1 MSGFSMELLNN
12 ETVREWLMCRSEPTL
27 PCTIVETAFPMR
39 AYLQFD
45 SFSVTSDYLVKPLGV
60 VNGILLGY
68 VLGDPYSF
76 ALSQN
81 WGPMVHPA
89 SRRFAFNLETQ
100 EFLEFHWYL
109 HNNTLLANWMKFPTK
124 KHRLRYFV
132 LYEAPPPGKIPYKLL
147 SSVELVLQRTESG
160 KHQVLSA
167 SDDLFT
173 LLPPVEQSLQNIP
186 TALEFATL
194 LLGTFSGTFRW
205 IQYDPET
212 LTITEDELYA
222 YSVTVCSRT
231 HAEDLRLRELRR
243 LCYPS
248 LQVENPTS
256 ELYDKK
262 QSELVEDSF
271 DPFVSQ
277 SSCEDRRISSSLSDN
292 SRIITPSV
300 CSFTSTEQN
309 SAGNESIFPSNSE
322 VCLSRGDGAFVQN
335 TNSGLLWTYS
345 WNFAPQEYFDSYSSD
360 ASSTDNIKLERE
372 LVYESVQNRNECE
385 HFIVRD
391 FFNDV
396 DYCSNSRNLEFSSN
410 SSVASDYYMTRKLS
424 DINLSEYWSSEDD
437 ILTSVDLPAFSSVW
451 DLQPQDSADNNLQ
464 RNTENDVATL
474 FLNDG
479 DWHFWFGRITQS

>member
-1 MSGFSMELLNN
+1 M
-12 ETVREWLMCRSEPTL
+12 
-27 PCTIVETAFPMR
+27 
-39 AYLQFD
+39 
-45 SFSVTSDYLVKPLGV
+45 
-60 VNGILLGY
+60 
-68 VLGDPYSF
+68 
-76 ALSQN
+76 
-81 WGPMVHPA
+81 
-89 SRRFAFNLETQ
+89 
-100 EFLEFHWYL
+100 
-109 HNNTLLANWMKFPTK
+109 
-124 KHRLRYFV
+124 

-205 IQYDPET
+205 TQYDPET

-243 LCYPS
+243 LCYLS

-262 QSELVEDSF
+262 QTELIEDSF
-271 DPFVSQ
+271 DLFVSQ
-277 SSCEDRRISSSLSDN
+277 SSPEDRRISSSLSDN

-309 SAGNESIFPSNSE
+309 STGNQSIFASYSE
-322 VCLSRGDGAFVQN
+322 SCLSRGDDAFVQN
-335 TNSGLLWTYS
+335 ITNEHRSDYKRERSVMENSGLLWTYS

-391 FFNDV
+391 FFNV
-396 DYCSNSRNLEFSSN
+396 GEEQVL
-410 SSVASDYYMTRKLS
+410 
-424 DINLSEYWSSEDD
+424 
-437 ILTSVDLPAFSSVW
+437 
-451 DLQPQDSADNNLQ
+451 
-464 RNTENDVATL
+464 
-474 FLNDG
+474 
-479 DWHFWFGRITQS
+479 